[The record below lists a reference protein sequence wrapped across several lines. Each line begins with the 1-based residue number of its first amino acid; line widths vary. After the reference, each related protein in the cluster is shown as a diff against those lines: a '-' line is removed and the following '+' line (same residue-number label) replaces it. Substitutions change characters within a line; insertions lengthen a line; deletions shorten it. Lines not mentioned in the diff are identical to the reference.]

1 MNGDCMNEETK
12 IEELMHDHLKSV
24 GWPDC
29 PHPDEVVMQNLGPM
43 FEKLVHAG
51 LAQPE
56 HWDQYVLAAQMQYH
70 FRK

>member
-1 MNGDCMNEETK
+1 MTEETK
-12 IEELMHDHLKSV
+12 AQIKLIMMDHLKSV

-29 PHPDEVVMQNLGPM
+29 PNAAEVVMQNLGPM

-56 HWDQYVLAAQMQYH
+56 HWDQYVLAAQTQYH